1 MITISNLSSKKSSK
15 NYTYSDL
22 DLNFEEK
29 KVSSNIRND
38 NIVSGNDLVVATD
51 IEAIKNSIRNILFQK
66 RHLVPTV
73 GVSLKKYIGQPIS
86 EMRAQSIGD
95 DIERGITL
103 FEPRVKVEKIVVR
116 YNIDQMTYF
125 IELRL
130 KLVNFSESLTI
141 LSAAF
146 NQQGEFT
153 FINR

>member
-1 MITISNLSSKKSSK
+1 
-15 NYTYSDL
+15 
-22 DLNFEEK
+22 
-29 KVSSNIRND
+29 
-38 NIVSGNDLVVATD
+38 
-51 IEAIKNSIRNILFQK
+51 
-66 RHLVPTV
+66 
-73 GVSLKKYIGQPIS
+73 
-86 EMRAQSIGD
+86 MRAQSIGD

-130 KLVNFSESLTI
+130 KLVNFLESLTI

-153 FINR
+153 FVNR

>member
-1 MITISNLSSKKSSK
+1 MITISNLSSKKSGK

-29 KVSSNIRND
+29 KVSSNIRNN
-38 NIVSGNDLVVATD
+38 NIVSGNDLVISTD

-73 GVSLKKYIGQPIS
+73 GVNLKKYIGQPIS

-130 KLVNFSESLTI
+130 KLVNFLESLTI

-153 FINR
+153 FVNR

>member
-1 MITISNLSSKKSSK
+1 MITISNLSSKKSGKS
-15 NYTYSDL
+15 YTYSDL

-29 KVSSNIRND
+29 KVSSNTRND
-38 NIVSGNDLVVATD
+38 NIVAGNDLVVSTD

-73 GVSLKKYIGQPIS
+73 GVNLKKYIGQPIS

-103 FEPRVKVEKIVVR
+103 FEPRVKVEKILVR
-116 YNIDQMTYF
+116 YNIDQSTYF

-141 LSAAF
+141 LNAAF
-146 NQQGEFT
+146 SQQGEFT
-153 FINR
+153 FVNR

>member
-1 MITISNLSSKKSSK
+1 MITISNLSSKKSGKS
-15 NYTYSDL
+15 NTYSDL

-38 NIVSGNDLVVATD
+38 NIVAGNDLVVSTD

-66 RHLVPTV
+66 RHLIPAV
-73 GVSLKKYIGQPIS
+73 GVNLKKYIGQPIS

-103 FEPRVKVEKIVVR
+103 FEPRVKVEKILVR
-116 YNIDQMTYF
+116 YNIDQSTYF

-141 LSAAF
+141 LNAAF
-146 NQQGEFT
+146 SQQGEFT
-153 FINR
+153 FVNR